1 MKLDERRKME
11 GSPPEREDAPGL
23 PAEVLGELCGPRL
36 FVLATASPEGVP
48 TTTLVSWMCAV
59 GPSRLA
65 IALDHRGLAY
75 RNAIE
80 NPVAALAVTLPTFS
94 ATLRGTLSLAR
105 EQLASA
111 PFCCAGFHF
120 DVVEIR
126 DHGVPASLL
135 RPATYEYVEAKREYA
150 VREAEIVAE
159 LRSLPEPSLAAVRSG

>member
-1 MKLDERRKME
+1 VEVDERIETE
-11 GSPPEREDAPGL
+11 GSPPEGEAAPTL
-23 PAEVLGELCGPRL
+23 PAEVLAELCGPRL
-36 FVLATASPEGVP
+36 FVLATASPDGVP

-65 IALDHRGLAY
+65 IALDHRGLAF

-80 NPVAALAVTLPTFS
+80 NPVAALEVTLPGFS
-94 ATLRGTLSLAR
+94 ATLRGSLSLAR

-120 DVVEIR
+120 DLLEIR
-126 DHGVPASLL
+126 NHGVPASLVH
-135 RPATYEYVEAKREYA
+135 PATYEYVESKRQYA

-159 LRSLPEPSLAAVRSG
+159 LRSLPERPLATARGG